1 LLKDYTDDIFK
12 DYDFIISPTT
22 ATTAFEINSKTNNP
36 VEMYLSD
43 LFTVQASVAGIPAIS
58 IPVGEDQ
65 NNMPIGLQ
73 VMAASFEE
81 EKLFS
86 FVKSFESMRH
96 K

>member
-1 LLKDYTDDIFK
+1 MISS
-12 DYDFIISPTT
+12 DFIISPTT
-22 ATTAFEINSKTNNP
+22 ATTAFEINSKIDNP

-43 LFTVQASVAGIPAIS
+43 LFTVQASVAGVPAIS
-58 IPVGEDQ
+58 IPVGKDQ

-86 FVKSFESMRH
+86 FVKSLETMRYI
-96 K
+96 